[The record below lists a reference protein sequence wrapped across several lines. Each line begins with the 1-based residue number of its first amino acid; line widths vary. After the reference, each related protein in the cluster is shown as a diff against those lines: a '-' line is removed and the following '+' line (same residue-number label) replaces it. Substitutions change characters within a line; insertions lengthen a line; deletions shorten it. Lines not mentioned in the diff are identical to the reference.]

1 MKYIYNQDGNKIA
14 THHEGTEEELT
25 LQYKNIDKIYISD
38 LDLGE
43 KAIVENETIRAMTR
57 LDRIKAKMEE
67 LQDGEYIKD
76 NEIITVEKP
85 NNFHFW
91 DKKTNEWVYDKELE
105 INALEE
111 EIGTLEGEISG
122 LYDELDKAVARKLK
136 MREKQLNEE
145 IEKLNE
151 KIENKYKRYNE
162 LEG

>member
-1 MKYIYNQDGNKIA
+1 MRYIYDENGNLLVKK
-14 THHEGTEEELT
+14 HQGTDEEFQMDYPE
-25 LQYKNIDKIYISD
+25 QKIYISD

-43 KAIVENETIRAMTR
+43 KAIVEGETIRAMTR
-57 LDRIKAKMEE
+57 LDRINQNLEE

-91 DKKTNEWVYDKELE
+91 DSKKNIWVYDQELE
-105 INALEE
+105 ISSLEV

-136 MREKQLNEE
+136 MREKQLNQE
-145 IEKLNE
+145 IKKLNE
-151 KIENKYKRYNE
+151 KIRNKNKRYNE

>member
-1 MKYIYNQDGNKIA
+1 MKYIYDKEGKKIA
-14 THHEGTEEELT
+14 THHEGTEQELRE
-25 LQYKNIDKIYISD
+25 QYKNIDKIYISD

-43 KAIVENETIRAMTR
+43 KAIIENETIRAMTR
-57 LDRIKAKMEE
+57 LKRIKAKMEE

-76 NEIITVEKP
+76 NEIITEEKP

-91 DKKTNEWVYDKELE
+91 DSKKNIWVYDKELE

-111 EIGTLEGEISG
+111 EIGTLEGEISV
-122 LYDELDKAVARKLK
+122 LYDELDKAAARKLK

-145 IEKLNE
+145 IEKLNK

>member
-1 MKYIYNQDGNKIA
+1 MRYIYDEKGNRLSIKLAGTDEEFYQEFGDGIF
-14 THHEGTEEELT
+14 
-25 LQYKNIDKIYISD
+25 ISD
-38 LDLGE
+38 SDLGE
-43 KAIVENETIRAMTR
+43 KAIIEDGNIRAMTR
-57 LDRIKAKMEE
+57 LDRIKAKIEE
-67 LQDGEYIKD
+67 LQDGEYIKG

-91 DKKTNEWVYDKELE
+91 DSKKNIWVYDQELE

-111 EIGTLEGEISG
+111 EIGTLEGGLSG
-122 LYDELDKAVARKLK
+122 LYDELEKAVARKLK

-151 KIENKYKRYNE
+151 KIENKYKRYEE

>member
-1 MKYIYNQDGNKIA
+1 MKYIYDENGNLLAKK
-14 THHEGTEEELT
+14 HQGTDEEFYQEFGDE
-25 LQYKNIDKIYISD
+25 IFISD
-38 LDLGE
+38 SDLGE
-43 KAIVENETIRAMTR
+43 KAIVENGTIRAMTR
-57 LDRIKAKMEE
+57 LDRINEKLEE

-76 NEIITVEKP
+76 NEIIIVERP

-91 DKKTNEWVYDKELE
+91 DSKKNIWVYDQELE

-136 MREKQLNEE
+136 MREKRLNEE

-162 LEG
+162 LEA

>member
-1 MKYIYNQDGNKIA
+1 MKYIYDENGNLLAKK
-14 THHEGTEEELT
+14 HQGTDEEFQMDYPE
-25 LQYKNIDKIYISD
+25 QKIYISD

-43 KAIVENETIRAMTR
+43 KAIVEGEAIRAMTR
-57 LDRIKAKMEE
+57 LDRIKSKMEE
-67 LQDGEYIKD
+67 LRDGEYIKD

-91 DKKTNEWVYDKELE
+91 DGNKEEWVYDQKLE
-105 INALEE
+105 KSSLEE

-136 MREKQLNEE
+136 MREKQVNEE

>member
-1 MKYIYNQDGNKIA
+1 MYIYDEQGICIA
-14 THHEGTEEELT
+14 VKLAGTREEFE
-25 LQYKNIDKIYISD
+25 KEFGSNIFISEI
-38 LDLGE
+38 DLGD
-43 KAIVENETIRAMTR
+43 KAIIENGEVRAITR
-57 LDRIKAKMEE
+57 LDLILSGKLE
-67 LQDGEYIKD
+67 LLVEGEYVKD
-76 NEIITVEKP
+76 NEIIIVEKP

-91 DKKTNEWVYDKELE
+91 DSKKSIWVYDRELE
-105 INALEE
+105 IKALEE

-151 KIENKYKRYNE
+151 KIENTYKRYNE